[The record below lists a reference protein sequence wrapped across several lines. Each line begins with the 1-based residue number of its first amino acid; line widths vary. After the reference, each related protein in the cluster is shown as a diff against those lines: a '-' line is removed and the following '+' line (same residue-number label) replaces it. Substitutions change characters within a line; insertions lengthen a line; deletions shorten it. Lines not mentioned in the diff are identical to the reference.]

1 MNINLK
7 QLINILSNDNIN
19 DREKEKYFNFF
30 FSNRNA
36 DWVGKSKNLDGFFYS
51 VQWIHYKQK
60 ALIKILFNRLEDES
74 FSVFWCHY
82 YNEPQFD
89 EYGDI
94 YYDDRGNT
102 ISEHAYNDNYCY
114 CDDCEDIIHIDNS
127 TYINEMHYCNSCR
140 DNSFYW
146 CSDCDEWIN
155 NDNNCGCEDCH
166 EQDDDYNLFA
176 YNYRIALQ
184 DYGQSKLKYGIELE
198 LEVRSNFH
206 RFDIVEELHD
216 VMKND
221 AICKRDGSLDE
232 EFGFELV
239 STNADFDYHKN
250 HLWSDFFKLN
260 LHEKVKGY
268 HGHQTGYHIHFSRE
282 PFTVREMRRLNA
294 FYHNQENRSFL
305 IDISGRETTYAKYLN
320 NITIESDIETDGDDF
335 KFRAINFNNT
345 DTIEVRIFR
354 SNLKPISFFRNLEL
368 VHSINQFVL
377 SGSESIKYTEYFDY
391 LLNNPTK
398 DYINLLLWLDD
409 KEYFSHLEH
418 IEDFKSRYNDFKN
431 LVMDFKR
438 DNQELILLESE
449 NN

>member
-19 DREKEKYFNFF
+19 EREKEKYFNFF
-30 FSNRNA
+30 FSKRFEYYGDANY
-36 DWVGKSKNLDGFFYS
+36 D
-51 VQWIHYKQK
+51 KQK
-60 ALIKILFNRLEDES
+60 ALIKILSNRLENES
-74 FSVFWCHY
+74 FSIFWCHY
-82 YNEPQFD
+82 YNEPVF
-89 EYGDI
+89 EMYGDI
-94 YYDDRGNT
+94 YYDDRENT
-102 ISEHAYNDNYCY
+102 ISEGAYSDNYCH
-114 CDDCEDIIHIDNS
+114 CEDCEQTIHYDNS
-127 TYINEMHYCNSCR
+127 TYINDAHFCNSCR
-140 DNSFYW
+140 DDSFYW
-146 CSDCDEWIN
+146 CSNCDEWIS
-155 NDNNCGCEDCH
+155 NDSCCECDT
-166 EQDDDYNLFA
+166 QDDDYNLFA

-184 DYGQSKLKYGIELE
+184 NYGQSKLKYGIELE
-198 LEVRSNFH
+198 LEVRSDFY

-216 VMKND
+216 IMKKD
-221 AICKRDGSLDE
+221 AICKRDGSLCE
-232 EFGFELV
+232 ENGFELV

-250 HLWSDFFKLN
+250 HLWNDFFKLN

-282 PFTVREMRRLNA
+282 PFTVSEMKRLNA
-294 FYHNQENRSFL
+294 FYHNPENRSFL
-305 IDISGRETTYAKYLN
+305 IDISGRESTYAKYLN
-320 NITIESDIETDGDDF
+320 DITIADDIETYGDDF
-335 KFRAINFNNT
+335 KFRAINFNNK

-368 VHSINQFVL
+368 VHSINQFILNSADSV
-377 SGSESIKYTEYFDY
+377 KYTEYFDY

-418 IEDFKSRYNDFKN
+418 IEDFKTRYNDFKN